1 MAVTAYRI
9 RFGSPYGVTA
19 EDGAHFLTAEGGTFD
34 RRLPGRREFKRLATA
49 RRWLAWAAS
58 NYLPTCCTGRTAD
71 GRPAP
76 DARRLDDI
84 YQPLHFAMLAAQ
96 ARVAE
101 PRQRISLHEFSVWI
115 EEVQP

>member
-1 MAVTAYRI
+1 MTAYRI
-9 RFGSPYGVTA
+9 RFSSPYGEPA
-19 EDGAHFLTAEGGTFD
+19 GDGAHFLSAEPGDTYD

-49 RRWLAWAAS
+49 RRWLAWAAT
-58 NYLPTCCTGRTAD
+58 NYIPSCCTGRTAD
-71 GRPAP
+71 GRPTG
-76 DARRLDDI
+76 DARRLNDI